1 MECES
6 ASCRRSPT
14 ATIAYSKHPPRLTI
28 SEWNLTYPKRLTSH
42 SLQTRIG
49 SVLTRL
55 PMRNRTQR
63 TNYLLA
69 ISTLLG
75 LELAVSIA
83 AAPVDF
89 NREIRPILSENC
101 FQCHGPDAANRKA
114 DLRLDTESGA
124 KAIVDGIAAV
134 IPGNTDE
141 SELIRRINHLD
152 PDDRMPPED
161 SKRKLSEEQ
170 KQRLSQWIREGA
182 PWENHWAFV
191 SPKRPTLPKVQSDHW
206 PRNEIDHFVL
216 ARLEKEGLSP
226 SDSASKETL
235 IRRLSLDLTGLPPTH
250 AEVESFLNDSRP
262 DAYEQRVDRLLKS
275 PRYGEHMAW
284 QWLDAARYADTDGY
298 QNDGPREMWR
308 WRDWVIDAYNKNL
321 PFDQFTIEQLAGDLL
336 PNRTSEQ
343 MIATGFNRNHR
354 YNSESGL
361 VFEEFLLENAVDRV
375 DTTSTV
381 WMGLTLGCARCHDH
395 KYDPLSQK
403 EYYQLIAY
411 FNSVPES
418 GRAIKFG
425 NSEPWIKAPTKE
437 QQEKLQALQKD
448 LIVAKIELEKA
459 SSTIAAHQKDWE
471 SSLETHKLRN
481 PILPTGLAHHFAA
494 IDTIQTDGNSGHKLE
509 KIPNLV
515 CNERF
520 SIAFQTTP
528 KNVNQGAVLS
538 NEAKGTGRNGIL
550 VEFQDGHLRFHI
562 ISRWIAGVATLETT
576 HSFKPEIPVHVTLTN
591 DGTQR
596 SQGMR
601 IYLNGKPAE
610 TQTLHNSNS
619 NKSGANTGGVMQVG
633 FSHHIPGWE
642 GTISDL
648 RFYQHRTLTQEEAD
662 LLAEPTHIS
671 DLTKIPLA
679 DRSKVQAA
687 KLTSFFLSHVAT
699 DTLSRP
705 LERVAK
711 ARQEY
716 LKFYDTLPTSM
727 VMEET
732 PQPKPTHLR
741 VRGVYHQKGDIVS
754 RGVPSILPK
763 MPRSFPENRLGFARW
778 LVSDK
783 HPLTARVTVNRYW
796 QQFFD
801 RGLVK
806 TPGDFGAQGSLPSHP
821 QLLDWLAVEFVEQ
834 GWDTHQILKKIV
846 TSATYRQ
853 ASAITSEALSNDP
866 ENVLLSR
873 APRRRLPGNILR
885 DQALLLSGLLVE
897 KEGGPS
903 VKPFQP
909 KNLWREASN
918 FTYKIGTG
926 SDLYRRSLYTYWK
939 RTLAPP
945 SMALLD
951 TANREW
957 CSVSAKKT
965 NTPLQALT
973 LLNEEAF
980 FDAARSFGRSIYKSS
995 GPIQDKLSNAFV
1007 AVTARQPSPAEREVL
1022 IDSFESYRKDYSKN
1036 PKAIEALFEKKTTS
1050 DNVES
1055 QLELAAFIAIANVL
1069 LNLEETTTRE

>member
-1 MECES
+1 
-6 ASCRRSPT
+6 
-14 ATIAYSKHPPRLTI
+14 
-28 SEWNLTYPKRLTSH
+28 
-42 SLQTRIG
+42 
-49 SVLTRL
+49 
-55 PMRNRTQR
+55 MRYRTLR
-63 TNYLLA
+63 TKCLLA
-69 ISTLLG
+69 ISSLLTLKT
-75 LELAVSIA
+75 AVSIA

-89 NREIRPILSENC
+89 NREIRPILAENC

-124 KAIVDGIAAV
+124 KANVAGVAAV
-134 IPGNTDE
+134 VPNNPDK
-141 SELIRRINHLD
+141 SELIRRINHSD

-161 SKRKLSEEQ
+161 SKRKLSEGQKEQ
-170 KQRLSQWIREGA
+170 LTQWILEGA
-182 PWENHWAFV
+182 QWENHWAFV
-191 SPKRPTLPKVQSDHW
+191 SPARQVLPTVQSKNW
-206 PRNEIDHFVL
+206 PLNEIDYFVL

-226 SDSASKETL
+226 SYSASKETL
-235 IRRLSLDLTGLPPTH
+235 IRRLTLDLTGLPPTH
-250 AEVESFLNDSRP
+250 AEVDAFLSDHRP
-262 DAYEQRVDRLLKS
+262 DAYEQWVNRLLKS

-336 PNRTSEQ
+336 PNRTQ
-343 MIATGFNRNHR
+343 DQVIATGFNRNHR

-395 KYDPLSQK
+395 KYDPISQK

-425 NSEPWIKAPTKE
+425 NSEPWIKAPTK
-437 QQEKLQALQKD
+437 QQLGKLKELQQD
-448 LIVAKIELEKA
+448 LNVAELKLEKA
-459 SSTIAAHQKDWE
+459 SSMIASHQKEWE
-471 SSLETHKLRN
+471 ASLESNELQK
-481 PILPTGLAHHFAA
+481 PILPTALTHHFAA
-494 IDTIQTDGNSGHKLE
+494 IEEIQTDGISEHKLE
-509 KIPNLV
+509 NIPNLV

-520 SIAFQTTP
+520 SIAFQITP
-528 KNVNQGAVLS
+528 RNVNQGAVLS

-576 HSFKPEIPVHVTLTN
+576 HTFKSEVPIHVTLTN

-601 IYLNGKPAE
+601 IYLNGKRAE
-610 TQTLHNSNS
+610 TRTLHNSNS
-619 NKSGANTGGVMQVG
+619 NKSAKNTGGLMQVG
-633 FSHHIPGWE
+633 FSQHIPGWE
-642 GTISDL
+642 GAISDL
-648 RFYQHRTLTQEEAD
+648 RFYQLRTLTQEEAD
-662 LLAEPTHIS
+662 LLAEPTHLS
-671 DLTKIPLA
+671 DLTKVPLA
-679 DRSKVQAA
+679 GRTKLQAT
-687 KLTSFFLSHVAT
+687 KLTSYFLSHVASN
-699 DTLSRP
+699 TLSR
-705 LERVAK
+705 LVEQVRK
-711 ARQEY
+711 AQSDY
-716 LKFYDTLPTSM
+716 LNFHDTLPTTM

-741 VRGVYHQKGDIVS
+741 LRGVYHQKGNLVS
-754 RGVPSILPK
+754 RGVPSILPE
-763 MPRSFPENRLGFARW
+763 MPSEFPENRLGFARW
-778 LVSDK
+778 LVSGN
-783 HPLTARVTVNRYW
+783 HPLTARVTVNRFW

-821 QLLDWLAVEFVEQ
+821 KLLDWLAVEFVEQ
-834 GWDTHQILKKIV
+834 GWDTHQLLKKIV

-853 ASAITSEALSNDP
+853 SSTITSEALSNDP

-885 DQALLLSGLLVE
+885 DQALLLGGLLVE

-909 KNLWREASN
+909 ENLWREASN
-918 FTYKIGTG
+918 FTYKMGTG

-951 TANREW
+951 TADREW
-957 CSVSAKKT
+957 CSVRSKKT

-980 FDAARSFGRSIYKSS
+980 FDAARSFGQSIYESS
-995 GPIQDKLSNAFV
+995 GSLQDKLGRAFV
-1007 AVTARQPSPAEREVL
+1007 AVTARQPSPAESDVL
-1022 IDSFESYRKDYSKN
+1022 KRSFESYREDYSKN
-1036 PKAIEALFEKKTTS
+1036 PKAIKALFKTKKAIDTLKSPT
-1050 DNVES
+1050 
-1055 QLELAAFIAIANVL
+1055 ELAAFTAIANVL
-1069 LNLEETTTRE
+1069 LNLDETTTRE

>member
-1 MECES
+1 
-6 ASCRRSPT
+6 
-14 ATIAYSKHPPRLTI
+14 
-28 SEWNLTYPKRLTSH
+28 
-42 SLQTRIG
+42 
-49 SVLTRL
+49 
-55 PMRNRTQR
+55 MRNRTER
-63 TNYLLA
+63 TKYLLA
-69 ISTLLG
+69 IWSLFSLKI
-75 LELAVSIA
+75 AVSIA
-83 AAPVDF
+83 ATPVDF
-89 NREIRPILSENC
+89 NREIRPILAENC
-101 FQCHGPDAANRKA
+101 FQCHGPDGANRKA

-124 KAIVDGIAAV
+124 KAIVGGVAAV
-134 IPGNTDE
+134 VPGNVDE

-152 PDDRMPPED
+152 QDDRMPPED
-161 SKRKLSEEQ
+161 SKKNLTEGQ
-170 KQRLSQWIREGA
+170 KQRLTQWIREGA
-182 PWENHWAFV
+182 QWDSHWAFV
-191 SPKRPTLPKVQSDHW
+191 SPKRPPLPEVQSDQW
-206 PRNEIDHFVL
+206 PRNEIDHFIL
-216 ARLEKEGLSP
+216 ARLEEEGLSP
-226 SDSASKETL
+226 SDAASKETL
-235 IRRLSLDLTGLPPTH
+235 IRRLTLDLTGLPPTQ
-250 AEVESFLNDSRP
+250 AEVEAFLNDTRP
-262 DAYEQRVDRLLKS
+262 DAYEQWVDRLLKS

-336 PNRTSEQ
+336 PDRTKEQ
-343 MIATGFNRNHR
+343 VIATGFNRNHR

-425 NSEPWIKAPTKE
+425 NSEPWIKAPT
-437 QQEKLQALQKD
+437 QQQQARLSALQND
-448 LIVAKIELEKA
+448 LYIAKLELEKA
-459 SSTIAAHQKDWE
+459 SSVIAAHQKEWEMNLE
-471 SSLETHKLRN
+471 SSEIQN
-481 PILPTGLAHHFAA
+481 PILPTGLTHHFGV
-494 IDTIQTDGNSGHKLE
+494 IEEIQTDGSSGYQLE

-520 SIAFQTTP
+520 TIAFQMIP
-528 KNVNQGAVLS
+528 KTVNQGAVLS

-550 VEFQDGHLRFHI
+550 VEFEDGHLRFHI
-562 ISRWIAGVATLETT
+562 ISRWIAGVATLETLDR
-576 HSFKPEIPVHVTLTN
+576 FKPEIPIHVTLTN

-596 SQGMR
+596 SLGMR
-601 IYLNGKPAE
+601 IYVNGKKAG
-610 TQTLHNSNS
+610 TRTLHNSNS
-619 NKSGANTGGVMQVG
+619 NKSGANTGDVMQVG
-633 FSHHIPGWE
+633 FSPHIPGWE
-642 GTISDL
+642 GTIRDL
-648 RFYQHRTLTQEEAD
+648 RFYQRRTLTQEESD
-662 LLAEPTHIS
+662 LLAEPTHLA
-671 DLTKIPLA
+671 DLTQIPVA
-679 DRSKVQAA
+679 DRSRIQAT
-687 KLTSFFLSHVAT
+687 KLTSYFLSHVASPS
-699 DTLSRP
+699 LSQ
-705 LERVAK
+705 LVERVDK
-711 ARQEY
+711 AQTAY
-716 LKFYDTLPTSM
+716 LNFYDSLPTTM

-732 PQPKPTHLR
+732 AQPKPTHLR
-741 VRGVYHQKGDIVS
+741 LRGVYHQKGDLVS
-754 RGVPSILPK
+754 RGVPAVLPK
-763 MPRSFPENRLGFARW
+763 MPSSFPESRLGFARW
-778 LVSDK
+778 LVSGH

-834 GWDTHQILKKIV
+834 GWDTHQLLKKIV

-853 ASAITSEALSNDP
+853 SSAITSESLNKDP
-866 ENVLLSR
+866 ENVFLSR

-885 DQALLLSGLLVE
+885 DQALFLSGLLVE
-897 KEGGPS
+897 KKGGPS

-918 FTYKIGTG
+918 FTYKMGAG

-951 TANREW
+951 TADREW
-957 CSVSAKKT
+957 CSVQAKKT

-973 LLNEEAF
+973 LLNEKAF
-980 FDAARSFGRSIYKSS
+980 FDAARSFGQSIYTSS
-995 GPIQDKLSNAFV
+995 GSIQDKLNRAFV
-1007 AVTARQPSPAEREVL
+1007 AVTAREPSQAERDVL
-1022 IDSFESYRKDYSKN
+1022 KRSFDSYREDYSNN
-1036 PKAIEALFEKKTTS
+1036 PKAIEALFETKKATKS
-1050 DNVES
+1050 VES
-1055 QLELAAFIAIANVL
+1055 LIDLAALTAIANVL

>member
-1 MECES
+1 
-6 ASCRRSPT
+6 
-14 ATIAYSKHPPRLTI
+14 
-28 SEWNLTYPKRLTSH
+28 
-42 SLQTRIG
+42 
-49 SVLTRL
+49 
-55 PMRNRTQR
+55 MRNRTLR
-63 TNYLLA
+63 THYLLA
-69 ISTLLG
+69 ISTFFSLKI
-75 LELAVSIA
+75 AVSIA

-89 NREIRPILSENC
+89 NREIRPILAENC

-114 DLRLDTESGA
+114 DLRLDTEKGA
-124 KAIVDGIAAV
+124 KTGEYPAV
-134 IPGNTDE
+134 TPGNPDE

-152 PDDRMPPED
+152 PDDLMPPED
-161 SKRKLSEEQ
+161 SKRKLSEGQ
-170 KQRLSQWIREGA
+170 KQRLTQWIQEGA
-182 PWENHWAFV
+182 QWENHWAFV
-191 SPKRPTLPKVQSDHW
+191 SPTRPVLPTVQSKTW

-216 ARLEKEGLSP
+216 ARLEEEGLSP

-235 IRRLSLDLTGLPPTH
+235 IRRLTLDLTGLPPTH
-250 AEVESFLNDSRP
+250 AEVEAFLSDPQP

-336 PNRTSEQ
+336 PDRTSDQ
-343 MIATGFNRNHR
+343 LIATGFNRNHR

-381 WMGLTLGCARCHDH
+381 WMGLTMGCARCHDH
-395 KYDPLSQK
+395 KYDPVSQK

-425 NSEPWIKAPTKE
+425 NSEPWIKAPAK
-437 QQEKLQALQKD
+437 QQQKRLQELQSD
-448 LIVAKIELEKA
+448 LSVAKLELEKA
-459 SSTIAAHQKDWE
+459 SSSIATHQTSWE
-471 SSLETHKLRN
+471 TSVESPELQN
-481 PILPTGLAHHFAA
+481 PILPTGLTHHFAV
-494 IDTIQTDGNSGHKLE
+494 IDEIQTDGNSEHKLE

-515 CNERF
+515 CNKRF
-520 SIAFQTTP
+520 SIAFQMIP
-528 KNVNQGAVLS
+528 KTVSHGAILF

-550 VEFQDGHLRFHI
+550 VGFQDGHLRFHI
-562 ISRWIAGVATLETT
+562 ISRWIAGVATLETVHT
-576 HSFKPEIPVHVTLTN
+576 FKPDIPVHVILTN

-601 IYLNGKPAE
+601 IYLNGKRAE

-619 NKSGANTGGVMQVG
+619 NKSGANTGDVMRVG
-633 FSHHIPGWE
+633 FSPHIPGWE
-642 GTISDL
+642 GAIRDL

-671 DLTKIPLA
+671 DLTKIPLE
-679 DRSKVQAA
+679 DRTKVQEA
-687 KLTSFFLSHVAT
+687 KLTSYFLSHVASN
-699 DTLSRP
+699 TLSR
-705 LERVAK
+705 LVEQVDK
-711 ARQEY
+711 AQTDY
-716 LKFYDTLPTSM
+716 LKFYDTLPTTM

-741 VRGVYHQKGDIVS
+741 LRGVYHQKGDLVS

-763 MPRSFPENRLGFARW
+763 MPSGYPENRLGFARW
-778 LVSDK
+778 LVSGN
-783 HPLTARVTVNRYW
+783 HPLTARVTINRFW

-834 GWDTHQILKKIV
+834 GWDTHQLLKKIV
-846 TSATYRQ
+846 TSATYKQ
-853 ASAITSEALSNDP
+853 SSAFTSEALANDP
-866 ENVLLSR
+866 ENVFLSR

-885 DQALLLSGLLVE
+885 DQALLLGGLLVE

-903 VKPFQP
+903 VMPFQP

-918 FTYKIGTG
+918 FTYKMGTG

-951 TANREW
+951 TADREW
-957 CSVSAKKT
+957 CSVRAKKT

-980 FDAARSFGRSIYKSS
+980 FDAARSFGQSIYESPGSLK
-995 GPIQDKLSNAFV
+995 DKLSRAFV
-1007 AVTARQPSPAEREVL
+1007 AVTARQPSSAESDVL
-1022 IDSFESYRKDYSKN
+1022 KRSFESYREDYSKN
-1036 PKAIEALFEKKTTS
+1036 PKAIEALFESKKTIDT
-1050 DNVES
+1050 VES
-1055 QLELAAFIAIANVL
+1055 PIELAAFTAMANVL
-1069 LNLEETTTRE
+1069 LNLDETTTRE